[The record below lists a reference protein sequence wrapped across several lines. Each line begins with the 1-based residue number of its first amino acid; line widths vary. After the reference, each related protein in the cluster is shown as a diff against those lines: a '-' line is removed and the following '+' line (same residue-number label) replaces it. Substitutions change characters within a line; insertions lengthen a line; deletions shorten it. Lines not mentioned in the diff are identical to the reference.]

1 MARSQ
6 EIRSKQPH
14 VKALFSDG
22 WQSFALPVGA
32 TLGDLSNRLADLA
45 AAQFG
50 AALSVEVQLS
60 TLRAADAVRH

>member
-22 WQSFALPVGA
+22 WQSFILPVGA
-32 TLGDLSNRLADLA
+32 TLGDLSNRLDDLA
-45 AAQFG
+45 AAHFG

-60 TLRAADAVRH
+60 TLRAADTVRH